1 MKIVSLVMAAAAS
14 LTSLA
19 SAQSTVITQNLQSC
33 IGDGQFQL
41 GIDYFPNKFTPR
53 NYSPIF
59 LPENQANLDITT
71 DLLEIEYFDYY
82 KIVTNKYHNK
92 TYLLYQ
98 CGAVPPMEEVFS
110 GRHHMVLPI
119 PHKGG
124 LAITETP
131 QIPPL
136 ELLGLRQEIIAY
148 IGDPQYVSS
157 PCLKYQMDE
166 LGSVETV
173 FDPED
178 PWNSERTQELTDE
191 FLSRHPEAIIFGG
204 IFANASADRIMGV
217 AETQERTTVAT
228 FDWIALYAA
237 LFNLEERSNEIARGT
252 EERYQCSS
260 SNARSLSSDMEEQ
273 DRPVVFW
280 ASYFEGYNWSVA
292 ECPTWDH
299 TYYCEYASHCGAHI
313 ISRPEE
319 MGIQDDYGYWY
330 LNDEEVLQ
338 LGKDADIFVFPSLFW
353 DTVYEQ
359 KRDVLD
365 QFKAVQN
372 KNVYDTQGGGPN
384 AWYEQRLAEYD
395 VVGND
400 FCAMVGLSNPYQN
413 PPHTIKWFRN
423 VFSGSVPE
431 VETCKSPGNLDE
443 PYVPVGAFCAPLEQ
457 LGGPDEGGDTE
468 GDETSSSAHVTFSC
482 LALLV
487 AAAFSMAQLW

>member
-1 MKIVSLVMAAAAS
+1 MKIFSFVVSACT
-14 LTSLA
+14 LTSLVA
-19 SAQSTVITQNLQSC
+19 AQATVITQNLQSC

-53 NYSPIF
+53 KYSPIF
-59 LPENQANLDITT
+59 LPENQATLDMTT

-98 CGAVPPMEEVFS
+98 CGATPPMEEVLS
-110 GRHHMVLPI
+110 GRHQLVLPI

-157 PCLKYQMDE
+157 PCLNYAIDE
-166 LGSVETV
+166 LGSVEVV

-217 AETQERTTVAT
+217 AETQERTNVAT
-228 FDWIALYAA
+228 FDWISLYAA
-237 LFNLEERSNEIARGT
+237 LFNLEELSNEIAKET

-260 SNARSLSSDMEEQ
+260 ANARSLSSDIEED
-273 DRPVVFW
+273 DRPVIFW
-280 ASYFEGYNWSVA
+280 ADFFEGYNWSVA

-313 ISRPEE
+313 ISRPED
-319 MGIQDDYGYWY
+319 MGTQDEYGYWY
-330 LNDEEVLQ
+330 LNDDEVLK

-359 KRDVLD
+359 KRDILD

-372 KNVYDTQGGGPN
+372 KRVYDTQGGGPN

-400 FCAMVGLSNPYQN
+400 FCAMVGLSNPNQD
-413 PPHTIKWFRN
+413 PPHTIKWLRN
-423 VFSGSVPE
+423 VFTGTVPE
-431 VETCKSPGNLDE
+431 EGTCNVPENLDDQ
-443 PYVPVGAFCAPLEQ
+443 YVPVGAFCAPVEQ

-468 GDETSSSAHVTFSC
+468 GSETSSSAPATHAG
-482 LALLV
+482 LALVSSILYV
-487 AAAFSMAQLW
+487 TLLW